1 VSGIGKEHD
10 GVEGPRYIAVEG
22 PIGVGKTSLVTR
34 LSRRLEAAV
43 VFEVAEEN
51 PFLARFYE
59 DMSRWAFQAQ
69 LFFLLSRYRQQQ
81 ELISQNVFRGR
92 VISDYLFSKDRIFAN
107 LNLGDQEL
115 ALYEQIYPLLHA
127 RIPRPDVV
135 VYLQASTDILMERIA
150 LRGRSFEKGLSRKY
164 LQQLNDA
171 YEYYFF
177 HYRETPLLVIKT
189 TRIDFVRNE
198 ADLDDLVMRIMGMRA
213 GVEYYTPLASR

>member
-1 VSGIGKEHD
+1 MSGHGKEHD
-10 GVEGPRYIAVEG
+10 GMEGPRYIAVEG

-34 LSRRLEAAV
+34 LARRLEAAP
-43 VFEVAEEN
+43 VFEVADEN

-81 ELISQNVFRGR
+81 GLVQQNLFRTR
-92 VISDYLFSKDRIFAN
+92 VVSDYLFSKDRIFAN
-107 LNLGDQEL
+107 LNLCDQEL
-115 ALYEQIYPLLHA
+115 ALYEQIYPLLHE

-150 LRGRSFEKGLSRKY
+150 LRGRPFEKGLSRKY
-164 LQQLNDA
+164 LQALNEA
-171 YEYYFF
+171 YEYHFF

-198 ADLDDLVMRIMGMRA
+198 ADLDDLVMRIMEMRA